1 MSRLLWFAIVS
12 AVAPVIAYVIAAAAH
27 APEDCVQCP
36 LLFTIGGA
44 YLFAIL
50 LPLNLSY
57 LLTLIPA
64 PPGWRILLV
73 AVSTLFPSAAFIFLI
88 VNSHLHADGSLNAN
102 ADYVAKV
109 PAMYTLSICNAVAC
123 VWFSIRRA

>member
-12 AVAPVIAYVIAAAAH
+12 AIAPVIAYVFAAAAH
-27 APEDCVQCP
+27 APEECVQCP

-64 PPGWRILLV
+64 PPGWRFLLV
-73 AVSTLFPSAAFIFLI
+73 VISTLFPSAAFIFLI
-88 VNSHLHADGSLNAN
+88 VNSHLHADGSLNQN
-102 ADYVAKV
+102 ADYLAKV
-109 PAMYTLSICNAVAC
+109 PAMVVLFIFNAIAC
-123 VWFSIRRA
+123 IWFSIRRT